1 MRKIL
6 LAFDDKNFSDGAFE
20 FAKKLN
26 EKTPILLT
34 GVFLPHLNYS
44 NLWSYADGVG
54 GPIFVPVLDDSES
67 EEIDRNM
74 QRFEDLCLKNS
85 IEYRV
90 RKDFVDLAL
99 PELKKETRFADLLI
113 IGGESFYENMGTGE
127 PNNYLKEA
135 LHGVECSVVVV
146 PEKFEFPNINLLT
159 YDGTDS
165 SVFAIKQF
173 AYLFPEFLN
182 NKTILVYA
190 NDKERDSIPDEPY
203 IEELA
208 SRHFGDLTVTKLDV
222 NPKKSFATWIS
233 EKKGSVIIS
242 GSFGRSSIS
251 RLFKKSFITDVIKD
265 HRLPVFIAHR

>member
-6 LAFDDKNFSDGAFE
+6 LAFDGKNFSNGAFE

-26 EKTPILLT
+26 EMNSILLT
-34 GVFLPHLNYS
+34 GIFLPQLNYS

-54 GPIFVPVLDDSES
+54 GPMFVPVLDDSES
-67 EEIDRNM
+67 EELERSM

-146 PEKFEFPNINLLT
+146 PEKFDFPTVNILT
-159 YDGTDS
+159 YDGSDS

-173 AYLFPEFLN
+173 AYLFPEFIH
-182 NKTILVYA
+182 NKTILLYA
-190 NDKERDSIPDEPY
+190 NEKENESIPSEPY

-208 SRHFGDLTVTKLDV
+208 SRHFGDLTVTQLNI
-222 NPKKSFATWIS
+222 NPKKSFPSWIS
-233 EKKGSVIIS
+233 EKKNSIIIS

-251 RLFKKSFITDVIKD
+251 RLFKKSFISDVIKA
-265 HRLPVFIAHR
+265 HRLPIFITHR